1 MLTCNI
7 SYLTLNALYFAL
19 YTSYFK
25 LLTSYFFLMKHI
37 KYKLSAVILLCLL
50 FLVSFSAHAVLKES
64 DLSATLAVLRAELFK
79 TCNEQKQNM
88 VRYSTVAE
96 MQHEQ
101 MISLMQRS
109 DQIGL
114 MLYSQKQD
122 FTFDM
127 TYACHE
133 ATSLYREFNKRS
145 VPYQKILNHI
155 NTELNRYNAL
165 IASLQTIPPAIQNNQ
180 AHPQVQV
187 KGGQTTPLLI
197 GPMGNSAKATLE
209 KGKRPF
215 VLSKQGQI
223 DRDSCLSYAIQLR
236 NNLETLKSSIIADN
250 EHYKMTAQKLS
261 KLNDYALQRYTSI
274 QHSIFINGDANYFEI
289 LGQFSR
295 YMQMAKDDANE
306 KYDTEKVHDAGKER
320 TVESQWR
327 GPIVVGLASFVFF
340 YILLAALLSNILVRW
355 LVPKRFRTEE
365 FMKKKVCIILFAAM
379 LIFAISIMVCRTFM
393 YHNFFLMAS
402 KLLIEYSWL
411 LCAIFLSLLI
421 RIDGNQIKS
430 GFRIY
435 TPIMLMSF
443 VVITFRIIFIPN
455 NLVSLI
461 FPPILLLFT
470 LWQWR
475 VVVRHNR
482 NIPKSDIFYTWVS
495 LTIMIASTFAA
506 WYGYTLL
513 SVQILIWWMFQL
525 ACIQTITGIYDI
537 LAVYE
542 ERFLVKRIGEYKNG
556 MVKVAHLNILEAIRV
571 RHEKH
576 INKTWFYDFVAMVVV
591 PVLGVFS
598 ILLSIWWAADVFDLT
613 ATVFDIFMA
622 NFLNVPGVVEL
633 SLAKIVLVA
642 SQYFVFRYLNYL
654 IKALYH
660 KYHKSKIVVNGQP
673 NFTLANNVIAIC
685 VWGLYAIIS
694 IRMLKIPSTA
704 ISVIS
709 AGLATGVGFA
719 MKDLLENFFYGIS
732 LMTGRV
738 RVGDFIE
745 CDGIRGKVDSITYQS
760 TQVVTADGCVIAFLN
775 SSLFSKNFKN
785 ITKNHSY
792 EMVKVPV
799 GIAYGTNVNEVRNYI
814 VEAVKQQAEKAPDG
828 RDILNLEKPINVVLD
843 EFGDNSV
850 NLFVTYWVLV
860 EQKFAMTGRIK
871 EAIYNTLNAHNIEIP
886 YPQRDLHIR
895 TIETAIPVQQK

>member
-19 YTSYFK
+19 STSYFK

-50 FLVSFSAHAVLKES
+50 FLVPFSAHAVLKES

-482 NIPKSDIFYTWVS
+482 YIPKSDIFYTWVS

-828 RDILNLEKPINVVLD
+828 RDILNMEKPINVMLD

>member
-50 FLVSFSAHAVLKES
+50 FLVPFSAHAVLKES

-828 RDILNLEKPINVVLD
+828 RDILNIEKPINVVLD